1 VDVKPRRFQG
11 RRILVTGAS
20 SGIGRALAERL
31 AGEGADVVVSARNE
45 AELQITATRCRA
57 VGGRAWV
64 IPADVTRE
72 EECRRLVAATL
83 SALGGLDVLV
93 NNAGLTMLARFEEVK
108 DLSAYERI
116 VKVNYLGAVYCTH
129 AALPHLKAS
138 RGQVVAVSSLSG
150 LIGVPT
156 RTAYVASKHALQG
169 FCDAL
174 RIELA
179 NSGVS
184 VLVVSPGFIKTDMR
198 QSALGADGQ
207 PLGFDPRPERKA
219 MTLERC
225 VALIVGAMA
234 KRRRELV
241 MTASGKLARWVQ
253 LIWPGLVDRLA
264 ARATRGDAS
273 LGRKD

>member
-1 VDVKPRRFQG
+1 VDVKPGRFQG

-72 EECRRLVAATL
+72 EECRRLIATTF

-93 NNAGLTMLARFEEVK
+93 NNAGLTMLARFDEVK

-116 VKVNYLGAVYCTH
+116 VQVNYLGAVYCTH
-129 AALPHLKAS
+129 AALPHLRAS

-179 NSGVS
+179 GSGVS

-198 QSALGADGQ
+198 QSALGADGK

-225 VALIVGAMA
+225 VDLIVGAMA

-253 LIWPGLVDRLA
+253 LFWPGLVDRLA

-273 LGRKD
+273 LLGKD